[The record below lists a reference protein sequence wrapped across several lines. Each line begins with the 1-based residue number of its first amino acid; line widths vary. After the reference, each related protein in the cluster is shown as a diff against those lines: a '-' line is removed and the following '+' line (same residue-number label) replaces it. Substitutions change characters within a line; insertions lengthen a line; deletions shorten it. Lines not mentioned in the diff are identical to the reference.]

1 MKYLG
6 ESPEIYEISDG
17 ESQKY
22 MKYLGESPEI
32 YEISR
37 RIPRNI

>member
-17 ESQKY
+17 ES
-22 MKYLGESPEI
+22 PEI

>member
-17 ESQKY
+17 ES
-22 MKYLGESPEI
+22 PEI

-37 RIPRNI
+37 RIPNFF

>member
-6 ESPEIYEISDG
+6 ESPE
-17 ESQKY
+17 Y